1 MTLMP
6 HSKTESKMRRSESLF
21 QANEMAEMKNC
32 NKCLLFEGRRKRDLY
47 MWVSDVARGPS
58 AKFQVEN
65 IHTAAELKLTGNC
78 LKGSRPL
85 LSFDMSFS
93 SPDKP
98 HLHVLKEL
106 FIQTFGIPKSHPKS
120 QPFFDRV
127 YTFTLIDEK
136 IWFRH
141 YQILP
146 EEDGS
151 LAEIGPRF
159 VLNPI
164 KIFEASFSGQTLW
177 ENPKYITPA
186 ATRQLMKKM
195 KAGKYLKNIQS
206 KAAYVASKPKDSTYK
221 VDKTDE
227 VFATLPTDSEDE
239 QEQEPNKENGVANK
253 RKKPTK
259 PSKIKRKKIKQAKEA
274 EEIV

>member
-1 MTLMP
+1 
-6 HSKTESKMRRSESLF
+6 
-21 QANEMAEMKNC
+21 
-32 NKCLLFEGRRKRDLY
+32 

-106 FIQTFGIPKSHPKS
+106 FIQTFGIPKSHPRS

-127 YTFTLIDEK
+127 YTFSLIDDK

-164 KIFEASFSGQTLW
+164 KIFAASFSGQTLW
-177 ENPKYITPA
+177 ESPSFTTPA
-186 ATRQLMKKM
+186 KKRALLKKM
-195 KAGKYLKNIQS
+195 KAGKYIRHVET
-206 KAAYVASKPKDSTYK
+206 KAAYEASRPTESTYK
-221 VDKTDE
+221 VDETDE
-227 VFATLPTDSEDE
+227 VFNTLPTDSEDE
-239 QEQEPNKENGVANK
+239 GFNDETPAQGNTKK
-253 RKKPTK
+253 RKKSK
-259 PSKIKRKKIKQAKEA
+259 PN
-274 EEIV
+274 